1 MGLPRFTCPKGGD
14 GESSPHLYVANCGP
28 AVGLSYDTIASVFG
42 TYGEVKGV
50 CVADESGTRVIVSY
64 HDKSSAQA
72 AMKALNRHPCSS
84 LGGRFLHIQ
93 YSVQSLDHV
102 DHLVSEVSMLQPKV
116 LFMYFEL
123 NSEKVLVNKIDS
135 VPVSASASD
144 LDIPGLYLMHDFVTA
159 QEEQVKDHILENYL
173 QQWMIGLGNI
183 LPKRVQHYGYEFR
196 YDVNE
201 YPPGVGLSPHID
213 THSAF
218 EDLIFSLSLAGPCI
232 MEFRKYATAVWQEK
246 TTSSS
251 DKGEQI
257 SEKNSSFVKKAIY
270 LPPRS
275 MLLLS
280 GEARYVWHHYIPHH
294 KILVHCTV
302 DKNGAAST
310 KYVAVRTT
318 LVLPGKQFR
327 PSTDILLE
335 LGDCSTLFYFE
346 SAPLF
351 FLHLK
356 SRVVLIKYGKA
367 LANANSLNTVILK
380 EIPVYHLMNFKA
392 IGTIAGLREDAV
404 SIREPVTPVLSSKIL
419 MYEKL

>member
-50 CVADESGTRVIVSY
+50 CAADESGTRVIVSY

-84 LGGRFLHIQ
+84 LGVVFCTFSIL
-93 YSVQSLDHV
+93 YN
-102 DHLVSEVSMLQPKV
+102 HLV
-116 LFMYFEL
+116 
-123 NSEKVLVNKIDS
+123 NNIDS
-135 VPVSASASD
+135 VPVSTSASD

-159 QEEQVKDHILENYL
+159 QEEQELLAAVDDRPWQHLAKR
-173 QQWMIGLGNI
+173 
-183 LPKRVQHYGYEFR
+183 RVQHYGYEFR

-232 MEFRKYATAVWQEK
+232 MEFRKYATVEWQEK

-257 SEKNSSFVKKAIY
+257 SEKNSSFVRKVIY

-294 KILVHCTV
+294 KVDKVNDSLIRRGSRRVSFTLRKILVHCTV
-302 DKNGAAST
+302 DKNGVAST

-327 PSTDILLE
+327 PSTGILLE
-335 LGDCSTLFYFE
+335 LGDCSTLFYFRVCTSFL
-346 SAPLF
+346 SAP
-351 FLHLK
+351 
-356 SRVVLIKYGKA
+356 GK
-367 LANANSLNTVILK
+367 
-380 EIPVYHLMNFKA
+380 
-392 IGTIAGLREDAV
+392 
-404 SIREPVTPVLSSKIL
+404 
-419 MYEKL
+419 

>member
-50 CVADESGTRVIVSY
+50 CAADESGTRVIVSY

-93 YSVQSLDHV
+93 YSVQSLG
-102 DHLVSEVSMLQPKV
+102 KV
-116 LFMYFEL
+116 
-123 NSEKVLVNKIDS
+123 NNIDS
-135 VPVSASASD
+135 VPVSTSASD

-159 QEEQVKDHILENYL
+159 QEEQELLAAVDDRPWQHLAKR
-173 QQWMIGLGNI
+173 
-183 LPKRVQHYGYEFR
+183 RVQHYGYEFR
-196 YDVNE
+196 YDIRNVNTNHYLGELPSFVSPILERIRSFQTLDHAVDVSLDQLTVNE

-232 MEFRKYATAVWQEK
+232 MEFRKYATVEWQEK

-257 SEKNSSFVKKAIY
+257 SEKNSSFVRKVIY
-270 LPPRS
+270 LPPLS

-294 KILVHCTV
+294 KVDKVNDSLIRRGSRRVSFTLRKILVHCTV
-302 DKNGAAST
+302 DKNGVAST

-327 PSTDILLE
+327 PSTGILLE

-346 SAPLF
+346 SAP
-351 FLHLK
+351 
-356 SRVVLIKYGKA
+356 GK
-367 LANANSLNTVILK
+367 
-380 EIPVYHLMNFKA
+380 
-392 IGTIAGLREDAV
+392 
-404 SIREPVTPVLSSKIL
+404 
-419 MYEKL
+419 